1 DARQHVADAV
11 GAELAEPIMQL
22 KPFRAHVDGAWMVAR
37 TGYTGEDG
45 FELALPAAEAVPFWR
60 RLLNAGVTPAGLG
73 ARDTLRLEAG
83 LNLYGQDMDEDHHP
97 LESGLGWTVAFKPAE
112 RTFIGREALEA
123 VRAQDAAER
132 NKLVG
137 LLLQDR
143 GVLRSG
149 QALRAAS
156 DDNDDPEQ
164 AGGRFTSGGFAPT
177 LQRSI
182 GFARVPAH
190 FTGAIEV
197 NMRKRWLRAH
207 IVDYPFVRNGK
218 PAIDI

>member
-1 DARQHVADAV
+1 AANTAKDLAGMQQQAAGHAVTIKHRSDLAIIAVQGPDARQHVADAV

-112 RTFIGREALEA
+112 
-123 VRAQDAAER
+123 
-132 NKLVG
+132 
-137 LLLQDR
+137 
-143 GVLRSG
+143 
-149 QALRAAS
+149 
-156 DDNDDPEQ
+156 
-164 AGGRFTSGGFAPT
+164 
-177 LQRSI
+177 
-182 GFARVPAH
+182 
-190 FTGAIEV
+190 
-197 NMRKRWLRAH
+197 
-207 IVDYPFVRNGK
+207 
-218 PAIDI
+218 